1 MEPRDLNAI
10 RTGAKPFSAALD
22 LHLFLII
29 VPITWNSLSV
39 KLIVAIG
46 VASLVTIGLFAWV
59 SITTQRSQLI
69 DGVIRGASQFSD
81 TVKRSTRHA
90 MLQNRWEDAHN
101 IMEAIGQQ
109 DGVTMVRIFNKEG
122 LILFSTNNA
131 ELGHIVDK
139 RAEACYACHE
149 AEKPLEGLMLTE
161 RARIFKTNRGERILG
176 MITPIYN
183 EASCTKA
190 GCHESTKRVLGVL
203 DIGQSLTQV
212 DANVAAITRKTALFA
227 AAMILFILFILG
239 LFLQRGV
246 VRPVKRLVDGTHRVA
261 KGDLDHVIRVR
272 ANDEIGSLTASF
284 NEMTAALR
292 KAKSELASWVETLE
306 QRVQER
312 TQALQEAQAQL
323 IQTEKMASLGK
334 LAASI
339 AHEINNPL
347 SGILTYARLLTR
359 KLRDRPEDPQFL
371 DAMLKH
377 MTLVERETE
386 RCASIVRNLL
396 DFARQRQ
403 PSLGNV
409 DLNAVILESLSLL
422 SNRMTIQGIHLEKH
436 LGDIAPVLADFGQ
449 LRQVIVN
456 IALNACEAMENGGTL
471 TVTSRLLT
479 DKAMAEASFADTGVG
494 IPPEHLGK
502 IFDPFFTTKEKGTGL
517 GLSVVYGIVD
527 RHGGNVDIKSE
538 LNKGTTIVVRLP
550 LADRSKTGAP

>member
-1 MEPRDLNAI
+1 M
-10 RTGAKPFSAALD
+10 
-22 LHLFLII
+22 
-29 VPITWNSLSV
+29 PISWNSLSV
-39 KLIVAIG
+39 KLIVAVG

-131 ELGHIVDK
+131 EVGHIVDK

-212 DANVAAITRKTALFA
+212 DANVAAMTRKTALFA

-306 QRVQER
+306 QRVDER

-371 DAMLKH
+371 DGMLKH

-409 DLNAVILESLSLL
+409 DLNAVIQEALSLL
-422 SNRMTIQGIHLEKH
+422 SNRMTIQGIQLEKK
-436 LGDIAPVLADFGQ
+436 LGDLAPVLADFGQ
-449 LRQVIVN
+449 LRQAIVN
-456 IALNACEAMENGGTL
+456 IALNACEAMEKGGIL
-471 TVTSRLLT
+471 TVTSRLLA
-479 DKAMAEASFADTGVG
+479 DKALAEASFADTGGG

-517 GLSVVYGIVD
+517 GLSVVYGIID
-527 RHGGNVDIKSE
+527 RHGGNVDIKSD
-538 LNKGTTIVVRLP
+538 LNKGTTVLLRLP